1 MACHVDT
8 PVTSLLVWVATGLLA
23 LAGALTYAELSAMM
37 PRSGGEYVFI
47 REAYGRLWG
56 FLYGWMRFFVGTT
69 GGQAALAAGFAIF
82 LNVASGGALGSW
94 HSTLFLPGGL
104 TLEITA
110 IEVVAIAAIA
120 TVTLVNCAAVS
131 VSGTVGIVFT
141 VLKLVLVLGVGLA
154 AFLLADGSWLHMTMS
169 GAAGTCEGVEA
180 ASRGGVAGFGAAMMA
195 ALWAYNGWN
204 EVTYV
209 AGEVRNPSRTLPLAL
224 IGGVLALIG
233 VYVFVNAAYAYVLT
247 PVEIAS
253 VPASSAV
260 ASEVMARV
268 IGPGVAGLMA
278 AVLAISVFSA
288 LHMATL
294 VGARVPH
301 AMAEDGLFFK
311 ALAPVSPRTRVPV
324 RALVAQGVW
333 ASVLILSG
341 SFDTLTN
348 YSIFAILIF
357 VGLATASVFVFR
369 RRSPDADRP
378 YRTWGYPVV
387 PALVLLVTGWL
398 ILNTLMTMP
407 YESFGGLAFLALGL
421 PAYWWFTGNRA

>member
-1 MACHVDT
+1 
-8 PVTSLLVWVATGLLA
+8 
-23 LAGALTYAELSAMM
+23 
-37 PRSGGEYVFI
+37 
-47 REAYGRLWG
+47 
-56 FLYGWMRFFVGTT
+56 
-69 GGQAALAAGFAIF
+69 
-82 LNVASGGALGSW
+82 
-94 HSTLFLPGGL
+94 
-104 TLEITA
+104 
-110 IEVVAIAAIA
+110 
-120 TVTLVNCAAVS
+120 
-131 VSGTVGIVFT
+131 VFT
-141 VLKLVLVLGVGLA
+141 VLKLALVLGVGLA
-154 AFLLADGSWLHMTMS
+154 AFLLADGSWLNFAMS
-169 GAAGTCEGVEA
+169 GAEGTCEGVEA
-180 ASRGGVAGFGAAMMA
+180 SSRGGFAGFGAAMMA

-224 IGGVLALIG
+224 IGGVLALMG

-357 VGLATASVFVFR
+357 VGLATGAVFVLR
-369 RRSPDADRP
+369 WRLPDAERP

-387 PALVLLVTGWL
+387 PLL
-398 ILNTLMTMP
+398 
-407 YESFGGLAFLALGL
+407 FLAASVGMVVNAVWTDPVNTGITFGIILAGL
-421 PAYWWFTGNRA
+421 PVYLWWRARAGVDSASSPRSG

>member
-37 PRSGGEYVFI
+37 PKSGGEYVFI

-421 PAYWWFTGNRA
+421 PAYWWFTRNRA